1 MTVGELKELLYDM
14 DDDMEILIDKSSIV
28 HRDKI
33 FNSLDVIEMYEID
46 LLGEIQVFAVM
57 SSDVESGIEIL
68 NSFSNSIINSTVS
81 SESAPKSLVK
91 LASVT
96 TSLSSTL
103 NLSTIM
109 AFTFSAISDMILFF
123 DLSCKETFFS

>member
-68 NSFSNSIINSTVS
+68 N
-81 SESAPKSLVK
+81 
-91 LASVT
+91 
-96 TSLSSTL
+96 
-103 NLSTIM
+103 
-109 AFTFSAISDMILFF
+109 
-123 DLSCKETFFS
+123 